1 MQHKR
6 KRRWVGM
13 LFLAAILSGSSPQWL
28 HVNKSES
35 IASGSPANGH
45 LEKGWLTPYRGKN
58 FRYFSPISYWL
69 MGSGYTHSK
78 VHRTL
83 KESYAVCERTCPG
96 AVFRLME
103 CSRKKGGKMLIHYTH
118 RNGLSV
124 DFMVPK
130 TRKGRQ
136 TRRYDHIGVW
146 HYLLEFDPEGRL
158 SFDAATSI
166 DFESMARH
174 LLALDDAARA
184 NGLRIRKV
192 IFKLN
197 LKDDLFKTPSGRQL
211 QRRNIYFARQ
221 LPKRVDDVHDDHY
234 HVDFEIR

>member
-1 MQHKR
+1 
-6 KRRWVGM
+6 
-13 LFLAAILSGSSPQWL
+13 
-28 HVNKSES
+28 
-35 IASGSPANGH
+35 
-45 LEKGWLTPYRGKN
+45 
-58 FRYFSPISYWL
+58 
-69 MGSGYTHSK
+69 
-78 VHRTL
+78 
-83 KESYAVCERTCPG
+83 
-96 AVFRLME
+96 
-103 CSRKKGGKMLIHYTH
+103 MLIHYTH

-174 LLALDDAARA
+174 LLAVDDAARA